1 MKLIAKTKTGY
12 LADLDE
18 NEVAQLLGHYSCHAS
33 EFVSFLRSYGS
44 DDLTGFEID
53 VTRMHNTAGMLRGLN
68 KDNIYDAK
76 KQLEKAQQK
85 LGELEDIVN
94 KMTLLDTLKD
104 A

>member
-12 LADLDE
+12 LAEVHE

-33 EFVSFLRSYGS
+33 DFVSLLRSYGN
-44 DDLTGFEID
+44 DDLTGLEID
-53 VTRMHNTAGMLRGLN
+53 ITQMYNMAGMLRGLN

-76 KQLEKAQQK
+76 KQLEKTQQK
-85 LGELEDIVN
+85 LSELEDIVN
-94 KMTLLDTLKD
+94 KMTLLDTLKE

>member
-12 LADLDE
+12 LAE
-18 NEVAQLLGHYSCHAS
+18 VHANEVAQLLGYYSCHAS
-33 EFVSFLRSYGS
+33 EFVSMSRSHGS
-44 DDLTGFEID
+44 DDLTGLEID
-53 VTRMHNTAGMLRGLN
+53 ITRMHNTAGMLRGLN

-94 KMTLLDTLKD
+94 KMTLLDTIKE